1 MPILA
6 DLSPPNETERLYALR
21 QADILHSLQEEV
33 FDELVALSARL
44 FGLPV
49 SYIALVDTDRMYY
62 KASYGLQPPLPPP
75 ALRQEVLCAQVVRH
89 NRVVLYHDL
98 TAATQTAFDAPA
110 ITNALAQQARFY
122 VGAPLHTAADYAI
135 GTLCLV
141 GSAPRA
147 FSMQEQEVLEQLA
160 TVVARLIVLRQRCL
174 HTPALG
180 AAHWRRVCGLV
191 REEVHSLSTLMRY
204 LLQRYG
210 ALVPV
215 PEDVLHLMER
225 RLRDVQQ
232 LVEEGAA

>member
-6 DLSPPNETERLYALR
+6 DLLPLNETERLYALR
-21 QADILHSLQEEV
+21 QADILYSLQEEV

-49 SYIALVDTDRMYY
+49 SYIALVDTDRMHY

-75 ALRQEVLCAQVVRH
+75 ALRQKVLCAQVVRH

-98 TAATQTAFDAPA
+98 TAVAQTPVDAPA
-110 ITNALAQQARFY
+110 IASALSQQARFY
-122 VGAPLHTAADYAI
+122 VGAPLHTAAEYAI

-141 GSAPRA
+141 GSVPRT
-147 FSMQEQEVLEQLA
+147 FSMHEQEVLEQLA

-174 HTPALG
+174 HTPTLG
-180 AAHWRRVCGLV
+180 AAHWRRVCSLV
-191 REEVHSLSTLMRY
+191 REEVHSLSTLIRY

-232 LVEEGAA
+232 LVEESVA